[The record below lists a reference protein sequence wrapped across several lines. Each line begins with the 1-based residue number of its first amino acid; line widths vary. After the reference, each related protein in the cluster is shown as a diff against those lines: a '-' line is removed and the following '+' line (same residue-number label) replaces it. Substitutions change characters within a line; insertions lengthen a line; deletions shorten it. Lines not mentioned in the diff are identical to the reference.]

1 MRACKSDGSGLTGR
15 KIGPAR
21 RRRALLLLMCT
32 ATDLCCTIPTRTSH
46 LLISAVFSA
55 QLLDDCIPCS
65 MSLAVACSPNISY
78 FKKTL
83 HVNPLGF
90 HVWSLSSHQG
100 HPKYQHDDC
109 LLSRPDAYQERP
121 LGRAWNRCNS
131 IRRCLTYS
139 CILPAAEP
147 FLDGSEPAGRDVYSL
162 QVYLKGRTV
171 IQTSPY
177 SVRAAHADASFFME
191 IYYAEAGVNPLVEK
205 KIDMSCHK

>member
-1 MRACKSDGSGLTGR
+1 MAGLILSDYSCAPLQ
-15 KIGPAR
+15 IYYIVLYPLEPPIYWSLPFFQLSCWMPAFLVVC
-21 RRRALLLLMCT
+21 LLQLHVH
-32 ATDLCCTIPTRTSH
+32 RTC
-46 LLISAVFSA
+46 LVMLFVVLF
-55 QLLDDCIPCS
+55 
-65 MSLAVACSPNISY
+65 M
-78 FKKTL
+78 KTL

-147 FLDGSEPAGRDVYSL
+147 FLDGSETAGRDVYSL
-162 QVYLKGRTV
+162 QVYLKGKTV
-171 IQTSPY
+171 IQTSP
-177 SVRAAHADASFFME
+177 
-191 IYYAEAGVNPLVEK
+191 
-205 KIDMSCHK
+205 